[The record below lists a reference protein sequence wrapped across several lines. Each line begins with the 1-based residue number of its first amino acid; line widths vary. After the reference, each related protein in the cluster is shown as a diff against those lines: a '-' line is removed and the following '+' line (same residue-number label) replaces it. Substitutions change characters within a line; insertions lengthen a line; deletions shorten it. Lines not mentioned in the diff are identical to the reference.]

1 MEAIITVIQTLGFP
15 IACVVGLGFFIWKFV
30 TRIQDENK
38 QREENYQKRE
48 DNYQTLLVMYGEK
61 MAEISAALERI
72 TQDLNEMKA
81 K

>member
-1 MEAIITVIQTLGFP
+1 MEAIITVVQTQGFP
-15 IACVVGLGFFIWKFV
+15 IACVIGLGFFIWKFV

-48 DNYQTLLVMYGEK
+48 DNYQALLVTYGEK

-81 K
+81 R